1 MAANPVPRHKT
12 KRSTYVLVFLLL
24 AVVTAI
30 EVGLSTVGLAAQTST
45 ALFLSL
51 SLIKAALVAAFFMH
65 LKDDARL
72 FRYILILPTILLI
85 IFVFLTVPS

>member
-1 MAANPVPRHKT
+1 MAANPVPRHMT

-24 AVVTAI
+24 AVVTAV
-30 EVGLSTVGLAAQTST
+30 EVGLSTLGLVAQAST
-45 ALFLSL
+45 ALFLVL
-51 SLIKAALVAAFFMH
+51 SFIKAALVAAFFMH

>member
-45 ALFLSL
+45 ALFLAL